1 MAVVIIFDDF
11 LHGLLFG
18 FMFAVL
24 VFLFQYAGSPAH
36 IRAVSDGKYFR
47 SNVTR
52 SVAQHAVLERL
63 GHRIA
68 VVHVDGYLMFGSVPQ
83 LADAIRNLLVP
94 QGPSW
99 ILVSLRG
106 VTGLDYSAV
115 LDLVALGRLASSGGQ
130 CI

>member
-1 MAVVIIFDDF
+1 MVVVMSIPMLSLVQAVVPCLPKALPGCVSCWLGMLFFKESMIDIAIHHSQRIDIAIVASMAVVIVFDDF

-24 VFLFQYAGSPAH
+24 VFLFSYAGSPAH

-68 VVHVDGYLMFGSVPQ
+68 V
-83 LADAIRNLLVP
+83 
-94 QGPSW
+94 
-99 ILVSLRG
+99 
-106 VTGLDYSAV
+106 
-115 LDLVALGRLASSGGQ
+115 
-130 CI
+130 